1 MINKIVELVINFE
14 DLEFDDLG
22 IEIMSLVDRP
32 AIDVNWMAF
41 QEEVEYSKEEEDKIL
56 EGFLKLASSD
66 EYGQRITEDSVII
79 DGTKDKF
86 ASVSEIAQ
94 GIRALDI
101 LEGDQPAR
109 KMYRYRGGMQANS
122 RNFCTAM
129 VALNK
134 MYTIEEINTM
144 SRIPFQAG
152 MGEGGSNTYD
162 IFKYKGGV
170 NCGHYWEDLSV
181 FDRSGREVI
190 ISNGPAA
197 GDAGEVAKRAN
208 NYWRANF
215 WKFSADDQMIITGPA
230 MIPNQMIPRKDD
242 KGNVFHVYFSKE
254 TIKLLAKKFLQD
266 NNAHN
271 TDINHNNNVVN
282 ENTLLE
288 SWIVEDTEMDKAKAL
303 GFTLPEGSW
312 MTSYKINNIDTW
324 NDIKEGKLNGFS
336 VTGQFIE
343 KLQS

>member
-1 MINKIVELVINFE
+1 
-14 DLEFDDLG
+14 
-22 IEIMSLVDRP
+22 
-32 AIDVNWMAF
+32 
-41 QEEVEYSKEEEDKIL
+41 
-56 EGFLKLASSD
+56 
-66 EYGQRITEDSVII
+66 
-79 DGTKDKF
+79 
-86 ASVSEIAQ
+86 
-94 GIRALDI
+94 
-101 LEGDQPAR
+101 
-109 KMYRYRGGMQANS
+109 
-122 RNFCTAM
+122 
-129 VALNK
+129 
-134 MYTIEEINTM
+134 
-144 SRIPFQAG
+144 
-152 MGEGGSNTYD
+152 
-162 IFKYKGGV
+162 
-170 NCGHYWEDLSV
+170 
-181 FDRSGREVI
+181 
-190 ISNGPAA
+190 
-197 GDAGEVAKRAN
+197 
-208 NYWRANF
+208 
-215 WKFSADDQMIITGPA
+215 MIITGPA